1 MSWDYGAMPE
11 DELLAKRLAR
21 IDATVTSIERELVEI
36 FDALEEVNR
45 RLGFPPLSLVTD
57 DDE

>member
-1 MSWDYGAMPE
+1 MPE

-36 FDALEEVNR
+36 FDALEEANR

>member
-1 MSWDYGAMPE
+1 MPE

-45 RLGFPPLSLVTD
+45 RLGFPPLLLVTD